1 MTAPVIRRAGPRD
14 LDDLVTLVREV
25 YEVDHHSFDLD
36 HVVGALRPLLA
47 DDAVGQVWLVDD
59 PERPGELGGYAVITW
74 GWSLESGG
82 RECLLDEM
90 YVRAP
95 GEGLGTQVLIE
106 LIEKASAAGAAAVF
120 LETEAHNHRARVF
133 YGKTG
138 FALQDSIWMSLRLQ
152 QPDGVGPSGATTAS
166 SDQ

>member
-1 MTAPVIRRAGPRD
+1 MTSVIHRAGP
-14 LDDLVTLVREV
+14 DDQDVVLTLVEEF
-25 YEVDHHSFDLD
+25 YEVDHHVFDRDRVLA
-36 HVVGALRPLLA
+36 ALRPLLA
-47 DDAVGQVWLVDD
+47 DDTHGQVWLVDD
-59 PERPGELGGYAVITW
+59 PEHPGEPGGYAVLTW

-95 GEGLGTQVLIE
+95 GQGLGTSVLIE
-106 LIEKASAAGAAAVF
+106 LLDRAAAAGASTVF

-138 FALQDSIWMSLRLQ
+138 FALEDSVWMSLRL
-152 QPDGVGPSGATTAS
+152 PRMEP
-166 SDQ
+166 